1 MSAGLGKK
9 ASESVQK
16 EQMQYKSE
24 DEKEGRGYSIVH
36 EEIQGREIHWI
47 KKLEYVLDVSCQ
59 GENN

>member
-1 MSAGLGKK
+1 MAAGLGKK

-36 EEIQGREIHWI
+36 EEIQGREIH
-47 KKLEYVLDVSCQ
+47 
-59 GENN
+59 